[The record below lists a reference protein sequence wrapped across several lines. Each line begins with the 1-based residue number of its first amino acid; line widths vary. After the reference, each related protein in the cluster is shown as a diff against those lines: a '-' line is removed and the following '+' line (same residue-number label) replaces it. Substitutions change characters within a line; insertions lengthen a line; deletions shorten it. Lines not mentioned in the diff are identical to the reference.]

1 MRILH
6 LLAAGDIGG
15 IEVLVKNIIQHSKE
29 DNRICFLFKEG
40 IIYEQLLKKYGKNV
54 VTSLK
59 NLDFLKKIKKLE
71 EYCLKE
77 GIQVVILHNQGMK
90 PNIIYNVLY
99 KKLKKKNIKFVMYV
113 HSAYDEYYN
122 PYKNVIIKGIYEKII
137 KKTMKCSNL
146 IIYISKKVEETFHD
160 HFKSVINNNETV
172 IYNGINDKFFENIK
186 QRKKKDKNKINII
199 YVGRLSKE
207 KGVNILI
214 DAMNIIINKNKMESI
229 QLKIVGDGL
238 ERKNLEDEVRK
249 NKLNNVVTFLGRRDN
264 VKEYLDDSDVFVYP
278 STWEEG
284 FGISVVEAMSRGC
297 IPITFYKGGLPE
309 LIEDGINGFL
319 IKNVNAVELTN
330 GIIKTINLLKQGQAD
345 KIIERAMNDAKK
357 YTIENTI
364 NNITFKLNE
373 ISSK

>member
-1 MRILH
+1 MKILH

-40 IIYEQLLKKYGKNV
+40 IIYEQLIKKYDKNI

-90 PNIIYNVLY
+90 PNIIYNILY
-99 KKLKKKNIKFVMYV
+99 KKLKRKNIKFVMYV

-122 PYKNVIIKGIYEKII
+122 PYRNVIIKAIYEKMI
-137 KKTMKCSNL
+137 KKTMKYSNL
-146 IIYISKKVEETFHD
+146 IIYISKKVKETFHD
-160 HFKSVINNNETV
+160 HFKDVINNNETV
-172 IYNGINDKFFENIK
+172 IYNGIDDKFLENIK
-186 QRKKKDKNKINII
+186 QRKKKDKKKINII

-207 KGVNILI
+207 KGVDILI

-238 ERKNLEDEVRK
+238 ERKNLEDKVRE

-264 VKEYLDDSDVFVYP
+264 VIEYLDDSDVFVYP